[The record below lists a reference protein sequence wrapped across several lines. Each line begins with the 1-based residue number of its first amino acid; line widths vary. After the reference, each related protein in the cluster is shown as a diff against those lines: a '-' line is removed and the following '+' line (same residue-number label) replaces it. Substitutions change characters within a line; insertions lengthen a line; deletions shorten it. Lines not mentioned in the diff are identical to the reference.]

1 MHSNL
6 TNKEMGR
13 QNKRES
19 TLIMNYQKEKA
30 EKQSF
35 RIALKRIKYLEIN
48 SNKEVKDLY
57 SENFKH

>member
-1 MHSNL
+1 MHSDL

-35 RIALKRIKYLEIN
+35 RIASKRIKYLEIN
-48 SNKEVKDLY
+48 QEVKDLY

>member
-1 MHSNL
+1 MHSDL

-35 RIALKRIKYLEIN
+35 RIASKRVKYLEI
-48 SNKEVKDLY
+48 NKEVKDLY